1 MKADFIV
8 SRTSKPEGIQQVY
21 PQIPAKSVAK
31 TLCRRFRLVV
41 ASVREDNAET
51 MDRSDSTRATL
62 LLRLR
67 DRTDSLSWNEFHERY
82 GQLLY
87 RYARQRGA
95 SPVDAEDIVQD
106 VALSLLKAL
115 DGFEYDAGKGRFR
128 AYLRV
133 AVIRA
138 MARRANKAARQGEVV
153 DPHNFDYLSAIDE
166 ANSDEH
172 WEKEWRAHRLRW
184 ALRAVADSFEPVTLD
199 AFRMHVLAGKS
210 VKETAG
216 ALGISEASV
225 YQAKSRVLKQVK
237 QRLDE
242 LDPDEDV

>member
-1 MKADFIV
+1 MKRGCTPRRRWRELRV
-8 SRTSKPEGIQQVY
+8 SDQKRSKSASDDVPGGD
-21 PQIPAKSVAK
+21 
-31 TLCRRFRLVV
+31 TLVIG
-41 ASVREDNAET
+41 ASARENAG

-67 DRTDSLSWNEFHERY
+67 DRTDSLSWHEFHERY
-82 GQLLY
+82 GQLLF

-95 SPVDAEDIVQD
+95 SQVDAEDIVQD
-106 VALSLLKAL
+106 VEMSLLKAL
-115 DGFEYDAGKGRFR
+115 DGFEYDAAKGRFR

-138 MARRANKAARQGEVV
+138 MARRAGKEARQGEAV
-153 DPHNFDYLSAIDE
+153 DPHNFDYLSAVSE
-166 ANSDEH
+166 ADGDDR
-172 WEKEWRAHRLRW
+172 WEQEWRAHRLRW
-184 ALRAVADSFEPVTLD
+184 ALRAIAASFEPVTLD

-210 VKETAG
+210 VKVTSE

-237 QRLDE
+237 ERLDE

>member
-1 MKADFIV
+1 
-8 SRTSKPEGIQQVY
+8 
-21 PQIPAKSVAK
+21 
-31 TLCRRFRLVV
+31 
-41 ASVREDNAET
+41 
-51 MDRSDSTRATL
+51 MDCSDSTRATL

-67 DRTDSLSWNEFHERY
+67 DRTDSLSWSEFHERY

-95 SPVDAEDIVQD
+95 APVDAEDIVQD

-128 AYLRV
+128 SYLRV

-138 MARRANKAARQGEVV
+138 MGRRASKAAKQGECV
-153 DPHNFDYLSAIDE
+153 DPHTFDHVSAAHDAE
-166 ANSDEH
+166 ADAE
-172 WEKEWRAHRLRW
+172 WEREWRAHRLRW
-184 ALRAVADSFEPVTLD
+184 ALREVAPSFEAVTLD
-199 AFRMHVLAGKS
+199 AFRMHVLAGKT
-210 VKETAG
+210 VRETAE

-237 QRLDE
+237 QRLDA

>member
-1 MKADFIV
+1 MIA
-8 SRTSKPEGIQQVY
+8 
-21 PQIPAKSVAK
+21 
-31 TLCRRFRLVV
+31 RRKD
-41 ASVREDNAET
+41 DNPFA

-67 DRTDSLSWNEFHERY
+67 DRTDSLSWAEFHERY

-95 SPVDAEDIVQD
+95 PPADAEDIVQD
-106 VALSLLKAL
+106 VEVSLLKAL

-138 MARRANKAARQGEVV
+138 MARRAGKKAKQGEVV
-153 DPHNFDYLSAIDE
+153 DPHNFDYLSAVDE
-166 ANSDEH
+166 ADSDAQ
-172 WEKEWRAHRLRW
+172 WETEWRAHRLRW
-184 ALRAVADSFEPVTLD
+184 ALREVAAGFEPVTLD

-210 VKETAG
+210 VKETAA
-216 ALGISEASV
+216 ALEISEASV
-225 YQAKSRVLKQVK
+225 YQAKSRVLRQVK

-242 LDPDEDV
+242 LDPDQDV